1 MITQLVI
8 AVALTIGVSA
18 LCSILEAMVLSV
30 TTAEI
35 ESFKKRSPKRGKI
48 LEKYRVEID
57 ETSSAILSLNTIA
70 NTLGA
75 TLAGGLAEK
84 ALGGGSNSILIFAGG
99 MTLGILFFSE
109 ILLVPFQLYHHS
121 L

>member
-18 LCSILEAMVLSV
+18 LCSILEAMVLSI

-35 ESFKKRSPKRGKI
+35 ESFKRRSPKRGRI
-48 LEKYRVEID
+48 LEKYRLEID

-84 ALGGGSNSILIFAGG
+84 GLWN
-99 MTLGILFFSE
+99 
-109 ILLVPFQLYHHS
+109 
-121 L
+121 